1 MCADDDRSIIARAQ
15 RWVIDRLSIRSF
27 ESAGAQNAWCRGA
40 DGRTEGACHLVTAI
54 GTFDTLSAGSL
65 VGGQRAPTAAAPR

>member
-1 MCADDDRSIIARAQ
+1 MCADGDWSNIARGQ
-15 RWVIDRLSIRSF
+15 RWVIDLLSIRSF

-54 GTFDTLSAGSL
+54 GAFDTISTGS
-65 VGGQRAPTAAAPR
+65 